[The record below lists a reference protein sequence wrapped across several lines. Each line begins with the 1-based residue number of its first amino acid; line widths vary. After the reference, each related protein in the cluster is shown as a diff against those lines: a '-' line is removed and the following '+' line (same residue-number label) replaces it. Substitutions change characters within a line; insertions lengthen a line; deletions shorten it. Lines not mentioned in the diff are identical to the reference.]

1 MTDTLEFNL
10 TGSLPAGVP
19 GNIAA
24 MEDVFEARQ
33 NEKIPANE
41 QGAVAIEGVPDG
53 RTLEVE
59 KVVCITSSGEALPTG
74 VNMELVEFDNSGSYT
89 TEETLV
95 TGDGGTVHDRVVRSP
110 LASRENASG
119 SLVTMGV
126 VVENTTNSAVTV
138 YSAVEGEIT
147 T

>member
-10 TGSLPAGVP
+10 TGSLPAGAP

-33 NEKIPANE
+33 SGEIPTNE
-41 QGAVAIEGVPDG
+41 QGTVAIEGLPDG

-59 KVVCITSSGEALPTG
+59 KVVCVTGSGKALPTG

-95 TGDGGTVHDRVVRSP
+95 TGDGTTVHDRIVGSP

-119 SLVTMGV
+119 SSVTIGV
-126 VVENTTNSAVTV
+126 VVENTTADSVGV
-138 YSAVEGEIT
+138 YATVEGEIE
-147 T
+147 